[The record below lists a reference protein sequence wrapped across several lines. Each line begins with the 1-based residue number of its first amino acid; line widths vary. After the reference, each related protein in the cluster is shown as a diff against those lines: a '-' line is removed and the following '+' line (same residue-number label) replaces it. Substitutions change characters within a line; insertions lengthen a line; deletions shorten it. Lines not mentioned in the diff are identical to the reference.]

1 MKPTEQQKEL
11 ISKISKE
18 IAGWTNT
25 NDIDSPSN
33 WNLIEELI
41 EEFCDSLELPWRR
54 RALLNKALDDILS
67 IVKGLKS

>member
-1 MKPTEQQKEL
+1 MKPTKQQKEL
-11 ISKISKE
+11 IRAISSE
-18 IAGWTNT
+18 ISGWVNT
-25 NDIDSPSN
+25 NDIDSPSH

-54 RALLNKALDDILS
+54 RALLNEALDDILS